1 MKLSNN
7 FTLQELVQSSTA
19 TKYGIKNT
27 PNAEQLQNLQ
37 NLATNILQPIR
48 DAWNAPIKVSSG
60 FRCPLLNKKI
70 KGAVNSDHIY
80 GAAADIHTVADTVAE
95 NKKLWDLIIKLK
107 NEGKIKCRQI
117 INEYNYNWIHVSINH
132 KKNSYKNNQILTIK

>member
-1 MKLSNN
+1 MKLSKN
-7 FTLQELVQSSTA
+7 FSLQELVASATA
-19 TKYGIKNT
+19 SKYGIKNT
-27 PNAEQLQNLQ
+27 PNAEQLQNLK
-37 NLATNILQPIR
+37 NLTEQILQPIR
-48 DAWNAPIKVSSG
+48 DAWGSTIIVSSG
-60 FRCPLLNKKI
+60 FRCPALNKKVN
-70 KGAVNSDHIY
+70 GAKNSDHVY
-80 GAAADIHTVADTVAE
+80 GAAADIHTLADTIPE